1 MSAREQRVMVVGGG
15 LAGLAATV
23 RIVEAGL
30 PVDLF
35 SIVPV
40 KRSHS
45 VCAQG
50 GINACNEVAR
60 QQGYSEYE
68 HFDESIYGGDFL
80 AHQPPVYEMAHWAPN
95 IINLLD
101 RMGVP
106 FNRTAE
112 GQRDL
117 RLFGGS
123 LYKRTHFAGAT
134 TGQQLIYALDE
145 QVRRW
150 EAEGKVKKYE
160 HWEFLRPVV
169 DAAGLT
175 QGIVAQD
182 LRTMQIRSFRGD
194 AVVMATGGCGLVF
207 GKSTNSVMCT
217 GAAASRCYQH
227 GAFYANG
234 EFIQVHPT
242 AIPGADKL
250 RLMSESARG
259 EGGRVWVPRKKGDN
273 RDARQIPEAERWY
286 FLEEKYP
293 KYGNI
298 VPRDIATREIFE
310 VCVKLGMGV
319 AGQNQVYL
327 DLTHL
332 GREYMDRKLG
342 GILEIYRKFVG
353 EEPSELPMR
362 IFPGMH
368 YSMGGLWTTY
378 TAKPDAKG
386 MVQGAPN
393 SMMTNVNGL
402 YAFGEVNYQYH
413 GANRLGANAL
423 LSCLFDG
430 LFCGAGVAN
439 FAKDRADTAAKAPA
453 SLFEGAV
460 QAEESIA
467 KGLIDGKGTENPYLI
482 GKEMGEEMTAACT
495 VVKDEQ
501 RLLQARGKIAELRE
515 RFSRVRLSDTGL
527 WTNQNLSHAR
537 AVGDMLLIAD
547 AIVEGSL
554 ARKESRGSHFRTD
567 FPERNDDQF
576 MKTTVAKFNAAGGT
590 AGISFEDL
598 QTPLVQPRKRT
609 YGKVEGAK
617 PVPLCLRS
625 AGERHAHECG
635 LENDHS
641 AHDELQCGEQ
651 RSSTNAPAVA
661 ARIDTLP
668 HGDQPSHGEQR
679 PRIEVALECLGV
691 QALRHPHAQHRSQQQ
706 RGGPRVTDARRAFP
720 QRRRHK
726 RANTR
731 KRDHRKASATGCRQR
746 PRHLPDRTT
755 PPPHLARALH
765 HVRRRG
771 APRVL
776 GHGATT
782 HLVRRKHLAPVAAH
796 RSTHGH
802 GDHRH
807 KHASNARASVQR
819 HPRARQHQRSPAT
832 KRGQQHHHGGW
843 IEHRLM
849 ERLKPRRHASTPH
862 RKERA
867 HARHRWHQHHRE
879 PPGTRGP

>member
-1 MSAREQRVMVVGGG
+1 MATKQSRVIVVGGG
-15 LAGLAATV
+15 LAGLGAAV
-23 RIVEAGL
+23 KAAELGVQ
-30 PVDLF
+30 VDLF

-50 GINACNEVAR
+50 GINACNEIAR
-60 QQGYSEYE
+60 QQGYSEHE

-80 AHQPPVYEMAHWAPN
+80 ANQPPVYEMAHWAPR
-95 IINLLD
+95 IIDLLD

-106 FNRTAE
+106 FNRTKE

-134 TGQQLIYALDE
+134 TGQQLIYAFDE
-145 QVRRW
+145 QVRRF
-150 EAEGKVKKYE
+150 ETEGKVTKYE

-169 DAAGLT
+169 DGSGAA

-182 LRTMQIRSFRGD
+182 LRTMQIRAFRGD

-259 EGGRVWVPRKKGDN
+259 EGGRVWVPRAKGDT
-273 RDARQIPEAERWY
+273 RDPRQIPDAERWY

-342 GILEIYRKFVG
+342 GIVDIYRKFVG
-353 EEPSELPMR
+353 EEPSEVPMR

-378 TAKPDAKG
+378 TAKPDSKG
-386 MVQGAPN
+386 MVPGAPN
-393 SMMTNVNGL
+393 SMMTNVPGL

-423 LSCLFDG
+423 LSCIFDG
-430 LFCGAGVAN
+430 LFCGAGVAS
-439 FAKDRADTAAKAPA
+439 FVKDRKETASQAPA
-453 SLFEGAV
+453 AMFDDGV
-460 QAEESIA
+460 KAEQGIVSA
-467 KGLIDGKGTENPYLI
+467 LVDGKGTENPYLI

-554 ARKESRGSHFRTD
+554 ERRESRGSHFRTD
-567 FPERNDDQF
+567 FPERNDAEF
-576 MKTTVAKFNAAGGT
+576 LRTTVAKFDPVRRKVQ
-590 AGISFEDL
+590 ISFEPVA
-598 QTPLVQPRKRT
+598 TPLVQPRART
-609 YGKVEGAK
+609 YGKVESKAATK
-617 PVPLCLRS
+617 P
-625 AGERHAHECG
+625 
-635 LENDHS
+635 
-641 AHDELQCGEQ
+641 Q
-651 RSSTNAPAVA
+651 
-661 ARIDTLP
+661 
-668 HGDQPSHGEQR
+668 
-679 PRIEVALECLGV
+679 
-691 QALRHPHAQHRSQQQ
+691 
-706 RGGPRVTDARRAFP
+706 
-720 QRRRHK
+720 
-726 RANTR
+726 
-731 KRDHRKASATGCRQR
+731 
-746 PRHLPDRTT
+746 
-755 PPPHLARALH
+755 
-765 HVRRRG
+765 
-771 APRVL
+771 
-776 GHGATT
+776 
-782 HLVRRKHLAPVAAH
+782 
-796 RSTHGH
+796 
-802 GDHRH
+802 
-807 KHASNARASVQR
+807 
-819 HPRARQHQRSPAT
+819 PAT
-832 KRGQQHHHGGW
+832 V
-843 IEHRLM
+843 
-849 ERLKPRRHASTPH
+849 
-862 RKERA
+862 
-867 HARHRWHQHHRE
+867 
-879 PPGTRGP
+879 